1 MCPRELSQNGV
12 QVGVSV
18 FGNAV
23 GAGVDQCWSFR
34 VTGRDEEEEGTLEQW
49 QLVVSILIT

>member
-23 GAGVDQCWSFR
+23 SAGVDQCWSFK